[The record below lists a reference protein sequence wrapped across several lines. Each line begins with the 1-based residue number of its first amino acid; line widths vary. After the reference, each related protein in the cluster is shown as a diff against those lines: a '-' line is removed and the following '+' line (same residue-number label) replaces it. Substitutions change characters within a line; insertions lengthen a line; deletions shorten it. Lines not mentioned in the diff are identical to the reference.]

1 MLIPAGFSLVVAD
14 GNVAA
19 FGLPALGAVVLG
31 GISFLLAR
39 GSTGYVAIQDVF
51 FVVVF
56 GWVGVAVV
64 GSVPFVLSGVM
75 APADAYFNSMAGFT
89 TTGASTVSPEGL
101 APSLLLW
108 RSMTQ
113 WVGGIGIVVLFVAVA
128 PLVGFGAA
136 QLYAAEAATPVM
148 ERLTPRIQDTAKV
161 LVYIYCGLTL
171 GGVAALLL
179 AGMGP
184 FDSINHAMTT
194 VATGGYSTRSDS
206 VAAFDSWT
214 VELSIVLG
222 MVLSG
227 TNFALYFQ
235 VTQGRV
241 VRAVTNREFL
251 VYVGIIVGATALMTA
266 SLYAFDYQDSLVLAF
281 REALFQSASLT
292 TGTAFS
298 TADWNSWDP
307 FSRGL
312 LMVLMAIGGMAGSTS
327 GGIKVI
333 RVALLTR
340 HAAQD
345 AFRMVHP
352 RAVTPLMLGH
362 RVIPERLR
370 TSFLG
375 FFLVYVATLVVGTLL
390 IALHQVPVG
399 TAFSSVFACL
409 NITGTALGPVGD
421 PEFYADLSASAKG
434 LLTFFMLLGRLELF
448 TVLVLLTPAFW
459 RG

>member
-1 MLIPAGFSLVVAD
+1 MVIPAGFSLVVAD

-89 TTGASTVSPEGL
+89 TTGASTVSPEDL

-206 VAAFDSWT
+206 
-214 VELSIVLG
+214 
-222 MVLSG
+222 
-227 TNFALYFQ
+227 
-235 VTQGRV
+235 
-241 VRAVTNREFL
+241 
-251 VYVGIIVGATALMTA
+251 
-266 SLYAFDYQDSLVLAF
+266 
-281 REALFQSASLT
+281 
-292 TGTAFS
+292 
-298 TADWNSWDP
+298 
-307 FSRGL
+307 
-312 LMVLMAIGGMAGSTS
+312 IG
-327 GGIKVI
+327 
-333 RVALLTR
+333 
-340 HAAQD
+340 
-345 AFRMVHP
+345 P
-352 RAVTPLMLGH
+352 
-362 RVIPERLR
+362 
-370 TSFLG
+370 
-375 FFLVYVATLVVGTLL
+375 
-390 IALHQVPVG
+390 
-399 TAFSSVFACL
+399 SSC
-409 NITGTALGPVGD
+409 P
-421 PEFYADLSASAKG
+421 
-434 LLTFFMLLGRLELF
+434 
-448 TVLVLLTPAFW
+448 
-459 RG
+459 